1 MNIMKIRFRILGA
14 LREVVGLKELSIK
27 VPNNAT
33 VGSAIKQLIG
43 HENLTYSVLWD
54 KEVDSP
60 IPNALILLDG
70 VEINN
75 LKGIETSLEPEQ
87 EIVILSIIHGG

>member
-1 MNIMKIRFRILGA
+1 MKIMFRILGA
-14 LREVVGLKELSIK
+14 LREVVGVKELLID

-43 HENLTYSVLWD
+43 HENMTHSALWD
-54 KEVDSP
+54 QEVDSP
-60 IPNALILLDG
+60 IPNALILVDG

-75 LKGIETSLEPEQ
+75 LNGIETLLEPEQ

>member
-14 LREVVGLKELSIK
+14 LREVVGLKELSID

-43 HENLTYSVLWD
+43 YESLTHSVLWD
-54 KEVDSP
+54 QEVDSP